1 MDRKE
6 ERRNKF
12 NRKKKFKKLTRSSN
26 VKTERK
32 KTKGKPNENK
42 DNIWKPEQE
51 HLWKGVGK
59 PKESVSKI

>member
-32 KTKGKPNENK
+32 KTKGKPN
-42 DNIWKPEQE
+42 DFLFLEQTLQSGIE
-51 HLWKGVGK
+51 EWCRT
-59 PKESVSKI
+59 